1 MRGLLTIE
9 RLVEDEE
16 EAWNEDEGVD
26 AMVNPV
32 KICNFVAIF
41 FGENISCDGIEQD
54 SDHLS
59 KRN

>member
-1 MRGLLTIE
+1 ME

-16 EAWNEDEGVD
+16 EAWNEDAGVD

-41 FGENISCDGIEQD
+41 LWGKYMLRWD
-54 SDHLS
+54 
-59 KRN
+59 